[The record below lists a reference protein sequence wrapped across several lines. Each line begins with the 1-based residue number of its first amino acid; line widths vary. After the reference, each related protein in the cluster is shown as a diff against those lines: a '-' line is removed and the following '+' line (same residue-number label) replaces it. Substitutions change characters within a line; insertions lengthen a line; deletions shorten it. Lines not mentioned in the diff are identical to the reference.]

1 MHDIRKIG
9 KMASLPIKAAF
20 DIAIPHAF
28 AVGKNIV
35 VDFDGKLTNLGESF
49 LLEGKGEGQ
58 LAADCSLCLSSC
70 QVDISFDVSES
81 FVDGDNPPKNLDEDD
96 IKFFDKA
103 IDILPAVERNLFAN
117 IPMRF
122 VCGDD
127 CKGFCAGCGVNLNHD
142 PCNCQ
147 PEIREEFASLLEQFK
162 EKL

>member
-9 KMASLPIKAAF
+9 KMASLSIKATF
-20 DIAIPHAF
+20 DIAIPNVF
-28 AVGKNIV
+28 AAGENIMV
-35 VDFDGKLTNLGESF
+35 SFDGKLTNLGESF
-49 LLEGKGEGQ
+49 LLEGRGEGQ
-58 LAADCSLCLSSC
+58 LSADCSLCLNSC
-70 QVDISFDVSES
+70 QVDISFDMSES

-117 IPMRF
+117 IPLKFTCR
-122 VCGDD
+122 DD
-127 CKGFCAGCGVNLNHD
+127 CKGFCAGCGVNLNHHT
-142 PCNCQ
+142 CNCQ